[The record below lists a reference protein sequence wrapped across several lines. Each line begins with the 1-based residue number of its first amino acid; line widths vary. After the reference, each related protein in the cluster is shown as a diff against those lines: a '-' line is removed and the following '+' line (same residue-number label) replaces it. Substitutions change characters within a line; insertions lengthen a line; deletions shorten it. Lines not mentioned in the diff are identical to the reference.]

1 MKMTR
6 QRRYLAIVF
15 VMLSLLVIALGR
27 RAWAD
32 TEPLMHEALVVS
44 LAMENNPQM
53 AIADKRVEQARAAV
67 AEEAYKLAQE
77 HRRRIE
83 ALYTGTE

>member
-27 RAWAD
+27 RVWAD

-53 AIADKRVEQARAAV
+53 AIADKRVEQARARAAV
-67 AEEAYKLAQE
+67 AEEAYELAQE
-77 HRRRIE
+77 HRRRVE
-83 ALYTGTE
+83 AL